1 MKSKSRRGEDVRSPR
16 LFGNGSHFSWGRKKN
31 WVLLA
36 EFFLSKRKKN
46 LAGTLSGKVL
56 AEKMG
61 FEPMP
66 HSSHATPL
74 AGEPLGPLGYFSIPY
89 GERGIRT
96 PGAFRHHW
104 FSRPAPSTAR
114 PSLHVVEPAKDII
127 TAFARRVN
135 PLFSKKYGFSEILSL
150 NGGKRKQEPH
160 EMRPCLKRQPSK
172 AQGFSAAAVL

>member
-1 MKSKSRRGEDVRSPR
+1 MKLRASNSARNNTKNGQIPSHSRSFFACPAAKQKARKR
-16 LFGNGSHFSWGRKKN
+16 LFRKHFR
-31 WVLLA
+31 A
-36 EFFLSKRKKN
+36 F
-46 LAGTLSGKVL
+46 T
-56 AEKMG
+56 EKMG

-114 PSLHVVEPAKDII
+114 PSLHVVEPAKNII
-127 TAFARRVN
+127 TAFVRRVN
-135 PLFSKKYGFSEILSL
+135 PLFSKNTDF
-150 NGGKRKQEPH
+150 RKFF
-160 EMRPCLKRQPSK
+160 R
-172 AQGFSAAAVL
+172 